1 MRIPKRTVRL
11 IHIMSDRQLSEDQ
24 KEIIER
30 GIDAGMN
37 DDELSLLANK
47 ELSCDQ
53 IMQGYYGIM
62 CGLSVEEVATY
73 LKPEKS
79 LDVMQQIRFIYF
91 KQRGTKIL
99 PLVLNDNL
107 TSQQIIEIRKGAEL
121 PLRYVKL
128 YANPCF
134 SEKQMEQIRMG
145 FEKHIPYSIMQFIC
159 DPRLSVEQMRCLRE
173 ITSFGISPEEMR
185 ELAQPDIPEESMQ
198 FYLKKL
204 KIRYR
209 NNEKR
214 KHMIY
219 NLTI

>member
-121 PLRYVKL
+121 PLR
-128 YANPCF
+128 
-134 SEKQMEQIRMG
+134 
-145 FEKHIPYSIMQFIC
+145 
-159 DPRLSVEQMRCLRE
+159 
-173 ITSFGISPEEMR
+173 
-185 ELAQPDIPEESMQ
+185 
-198 FYLKKL
+198 
-204 KIRYR
+204 
-209 NNEKR
+209 
-214 KHMIY
+214 
-219 NLTI
+219 